1 MPERVLFNQPTAL
14 GKVGRRIRTL
24 VEFSGVP
31 RGTTGQVI
39 QADPSGSGYTLA
51 IQWELP
57 EYRARPL
64 VDWFSRSEYE
74 RFLREI

>member
-1 MPERVLFNQPTAL
+1 MAERVLFDQATAL

-31 RGTTGQVI
+31 RATTGQVI
-39 QADPSGSGYTLA
+39 QADPTGPGYTLA

-57 EYRARPL
+57 EHRARPL

-74 RFLREI
+74 RFLVEI

>member
-1 MPERVLFNQPTAL
+1 MPARVLFDHTTAL

-24 VEFSGVP
+24 VEFSGIP
-31 RGTTGQVI
+31 QGTTGQVI
-39 QADPSGSGYTLA
+39 QAEPSGAGYTLA

-57 EYRARPL
+57 ERRARPL

-74 RFLREI
+74 RFLVEI